1 MIYIITAPAS
11 SGQQAFSTQAFT
23 AFVTTLLAHLQ
34 ALIRGFTR
42 YLPLIVPYGYC
53 SSSSRE
59 QSPTALFPASNKLG
73 ASSY

>member
-1 MIYIITAPAS
+1 LPEGIEKARGGHEILAPFMICIITAPAS

-34 ALIRGFTR
+34 ALIWGFTR

-53 SSSSRE
+53 SSSS
-59 QSPTALFPASNKLG
+59 
-73 ASSY
+73 